1 MELDNN
7 LQNLTEEFIY
17 SQVIGRGLDERTAK
31 AYRLDLER
39 FYRWLES
46 EKNLLQNGLTGS
58 ELKKR
63 METYLEYLAMEK
75 ELRLSTVNRK
85 QKVFGYYLSY
95 LEGEGVSK
103 KYLCLEPVI
112 PTAKRDQENVL
123 SNNILT
129 KQEVDDFFRAIKRE
143 YQELDSDFRKRICL
157 RDQVMMELLF
167 YHKIEISE
175 LLRMKIADYD
185 RRTSILTIPRKREKR
200 RSVHLFSKT
209 LQIQMEQWLEEHRYF
224 ENKEL
229 YSEYMFLSKLG
240 KPLSMKMVINIFD
253 KYRVLAGIQKECTP
267 KDLKNSLERYAVE
280 MVREMG

>member
-1 MELDNN
+1 MGQDNN

-31 AYRLDLER
+31 AYKLDLER

-46 EKNLLQNGLTGS
+46 EKSNHQNGLTGS

-75 ELRLSTVNRK
+75 ELRLSTVSRK

-95 LEGEGVSK
+95 LEGEGVLK
-103 KYLCLEPVI
+103 KYLCLEPMI
-112 PTAKRDQENVL
+112 HTAKREQENVL

-129 KQEVDDFFRAIKRE
+129 KQEVDDFFKAIERE
-143 YQELDSDFRKRICL
+143 YRELDSDFRKRICL

-175 LLRMKIADYD
+175 LLRMKISDYD
-185 RRTSILTIPRKREKR
+185 RRKSILTIHRKREKM

-209 LQIQMEQWLEEHRYF
+209 LQIQMEQWIEEHRYF
-224 ENKEL
+224 EHKEL

-267 KDLKNSLERYAVE
+267 KDLKNSLERYALEV
-280 MVREMG
+280 VREMG